1 MSRWRGASSVTS
13 LPPMLIEPAVT
24 SSSPAIMRN
33 SVDFPHPDGPT
44 STMNS
49 PSRTARLMSSTA
61 RKPFP
66 YTFVTPSISIEAI
79 SGLRSFVGTSRS
91 CGERAA
97 SAHWS

>member
-1 MSRWRGASSVTS
+1 
-13 LPPMLIEPAVT
+13 MLIAPAVT
-24 SSSPAIMRN
+24 SSSPAIIRS

-79 SGLRSFVGTSRS
+79 QRVAVIRRNLPKLRGAGR
-91 CGERAA
+91 